1 MSLSDRTC
9 SAILSK
15 TLRTR
20 FWSIVRSSFILFSSL
35 TVGVGHRCLGMQW
48 LPHLRHSPL
57 AQFSDLSQ
65 QEGTS
70 FTSFLPWQ
78 SERRATHLHGAHTTF
93 AEERSSRYR
102 N

>member
-20 FWSIVRSSFILFSSL
+20 FWSSVKSSLFICSSFLIAR
-35 TVGVGHRCLGMQW
+35 TGHRCLGMQW

-65 QEGTS
+65 HEGSS

-78 SERRATHLHGAHTTF
+78 SERRATLLHGAHTTF
-93 AEERSSRYR
+93 AEERS
-102 N
+102 